1 MRKIHD
7 RDISLISIV
16 VGFLAAIMI
25 LFPVLIL
32 KDSET
37 SFTGLEVAFGHEFA
51 SLGSWASGQI
61 EFNPTV
67 LLAFILPLVGS
78 IILMFSNKAHF
89 IATILFIVA
98 AVLIFMIPQFTAVSV
113 TILGNVNSID
123 VEWTYGIGLIFA
135 ASLSILGG
143 LLGLFRLYNSK

>member
-1 MRKIHD
+1 MKKIKDHD
-7 RDISLISIV
+7 FKLISVFI
-16 VGFLAAIMI
+16 GILATIMI

-61 EFNPTV
+61 EFNPIV
-67 LLAFILPLVGS
+67 LLAFSLPLVGALLVMFIKNS
-78 IILMFSNKAHF
+78 YLISTIIF
-89 IATILFIVA
+89 IIA
-98 AVLIFMIPQFTAVSV
+98 AVLIFMTPQLTAVSI

-135 ASLSILGG
+135 ASLSIIAA
-143 LLGLFRLYNSK
+143 LLGTLRLAKKI